1 MIENIKKIAFIFI
14 LPLPWLWPISFGPW
28 AEAIPWLFSLA
39 VAAIIMIV
47 WPVSEENIAADI
59 AIAFSAGAFISVI
72 PQVIQYFGLSS
83 LEIFWPWIRDAAPG
97 TSIGNIGQPNQQATF
112 LAIGLI
118 STYWIYSHRKISF
131 PTCLAASTL
140 ISLGIALSASRTGAL
155 HLLFVPFISWW
166 VSKGDKKTF
175 SFFIFACLFSYVLTS
190 LTAPY
195 IANSIG
201 IENAKSVFIR
211 IVGIGSSCDNRGIL
225 WGNVIELILQKPWQG
240 WGWNNLRYAQYITD
254 FESPRLCAVLGNAH
268 NLPLHFAVTLGI
280 PITIFIF
287 SIATYCFIKLT
298 PWKERV
304 SEKKYL
310 WAVLIPIGIH
320 SMLEF
325 PLWYGPFQIISV
337 ICIYLIIKQKKQP
350 IGLKKHT
357 TIRYCTSASMM
368 ALSLWGFIDYQRVT
382 QVYLPP
388 DLRVEELKADSSLG
402 KSIIYSSRTVFF
414 SDQSNFATIIFITP
428 DKNNASTINKLANNL
443 LHFSPEPRVIKR
455 LLESALI
462 IGDTDQ
468 YNLHKKRFEI
478 TYPKEYMKWLE
489 NESANN

>member
-39 VAAIIMIV
+39 VAAIIMVV
-47 WPVSEENIAADI
+47 WPVSEDNVTTDI
-59 AIAFSAGAFISVI
+59 ATAFAIGAVISVFPEI
-72 PQVIQYFGLSS
+72 IQYFGLSS
-83 LEIFWPWIRDAAPG
+83 LEIFWPWIRDTAPG
-97 TSIGNIGQPNQQATF
+97 VSIGNIGQPNQQATL

-118 STYWIYSHRKISF
+118 STYWIYCHRRISLPAF
-131 PTCLAASTL
+131 LAASTL
-140 ISLGIALSASRTGAL
+140 ISIGIALSASRTGAL
-155 HLLFVPFISWW
+155 YLLCVPFISWW
-166 VSKGDKKTF
+166 IFKSDKKI
-175 SFFIFACLFSYVLTS
+175 FFCYIFACFFFYVLTS
-190 LTAPY
+190 LAAPY

-211 IVGIGSSCDNRGIL
+211 IIGIGSSCESRSIL
-225 WGNVIELILQKPWQG
+225 WGNVIELISQKPWQG

-254 FESPRLCAVLGNAH
+254 FESPRLCSVLGNAH
-268 NLPLHFAVTLGI
+268 NIPLHFAVTLGI
-280 PITIFIF
+280 PITIFIC
-287 SIATYCFIKLT
+287 SIAIYFFIKLT
-298 PWKERV
+298 PWKETNP
-304 SEKKYL
+304 KKRYL

-325 PLWYGPFQIISV
+325 PLWYGPFQIISA
-337 ICIYLIIKQKKQP
+337 ICIYLIIKQKTNP
-350 IGLKKHT
+350 IGFKKNT
-357 TIRYCTSASMM
+357 AIRYCVSVSVM
-368 ALSLWGFIDYQRVT
+368 ALSLWVFIDYQRVT

-388 DLRVEELKADSSLG
+388 DLRVEELKTDSSLE
-402 KSIIYSSRTVFF
+402 KSIIYSSKTIFF
-414 SDQSNFATIIFITP
+414 SDQSNFATVIFINP
-428 DKNNASTINKLANNL
+428 DKNNSLIINKLANNL

-478 TYPKEYMKWLE
+478 TYPKEYLKWLE
-489 NESANN
+489 SESANN